1 METKHTK
8 GEWKLNYSF
17 SKAVENEDNCQWV
30 SIYSESNN
38 LMAEIK
44 GQHYGIPEYEM
55 HANAKLMAAAPD
67 LLKAL
72 NDCVQIMESITI
84 LTGHKPCIERAK
96 QAIEK
101 ATI

>member
-8 GEWKLNYSF
+8 GEWKLDYSY
-17 SKAVENEDNCQWV
+17 AVPEVTEDCQWV
-30 SIYSESNN
+30 EIHSESNN

-44 GQHYGIPEYEM
+44 GQHRGITNSEM
-55 HANAKLMAAAPD
+55 HANAKLIAAAPD

-96 QAIEK
+96 LSIKK
-101 ATI
+101 ATL